1 LFKIEF
7 NSPLKNVHWIPGALK
22 KKPFPLN
29 FQEETKK
36 NLSLKNLAE
45 KQKAE
50 EKEIKRVIEML
61 KKAAKEIEIEKCR
74 MIKEGEREILKMVM
88 AIVRKVIKRE
98 IEVDPDIIVRVTRDA
113 LGQAADARRILIKV
127 NPLDWKR
134 LKEIEQEIL
143 PGENNGNHHIQIEE
157 DKSIQRGGCIIKT
170 EKETI
175 DARIDQQIREI
186 EKTLMEV
193 RGE

>member
-1 LFKIEF
+1 MFKIEF

-22 KKPFPLN
+22 KESFPLN

-45 KQKAE
+45 KQKVE
-50 EKEIKRVIEML
+50 EKEIKMVIEML

-74 MIKEGEREILKMVM
+74 MIKEGEREMLKMIM

-98 IEVDPDIIVRVTRDA
+98 TEVDPDIIIRVTRDA

-143 PGENNGNHHIQIEE
+143 PRENNGNHIQIEE

>member
-22 KKPFPLN
+22 KESFPLN
-29 FQEETKK
+29 FQKETKK

-45 KQKAE
+45 KQKVE
-50 EKEIKRVIEML
+50 EKEIKMVIEML
-61 KKAAKEIEIEKCR
+61 KKAAREIEIEKGR
-74 MIKEGEREILKMVM
+74 MIKEGEREVLKMVM

-98 IEVDPDIIVRVTRDA
+98 TEVDPDIIVKVARDA

-127 NPLDWKR
+127 NPLDWRR
-134 LKEIEQEIL
+134 LKEIEREIL
-143 PGENNGNHHIQIEE
+143 PEENNGNHHIQIEE

-175 DARIDQQIREI
+175 DARINQQIREI
-186 EKTLMEV
+186 EKALVEV